1 MRPDGVIF
9 DFDGVL
15 VDSEPMHEWAI
26 AESVKDRGW
35 TFSKQQFVEH
45 IVGKGDESA
54 YVNIAR
60 WNGATISEDEI
71 GALLR
76 VKWALM
82 ERGIVE
88 GRFSV
93 QPGAIECVRAAAAR
107 GPVGVCSGSV
117 RSTVEPMLKVIGVHG
132 LLGVIVTADDVAQSK
147 PDPEG
152 YRKAAAALGLDPRR
166 TIAIEDTPTGIAA
179 GKAAGLFVIGV
190 AHTVPAE
197 RLHQAD
203 QVYTRIA
210 DVRWG

>member
-60 WNGATISEDEI
+60 WNGSTISEDEI

-93 QPGAIECVRAAAAR
+93 QPGAVECVRAAAAR

-190 AHTVPAE
+190 AHTVPPE

>member
-60 WNGATISEDEI
+60 WNGSTISEDEI

-190 AHTVPAE
+190 AHTVPPE